1 MPITAITVISTARR
15 LDLPKREER
24 RSAIEVRRWLW
35 LMRTSRRRT
44 NHQPTK
50 TSVGPR

>member
-1 MPITAITVISTARR
+1 MPITAITVTSTASRF
-15 LDLPKREER
+15 DLPNRDDN
-24 RSAIEVRRWLW
+24 RSATEVSRWLW
-35 LMRTSRRRT
+35 LIRTSLRST

>member
-1 MPITAITVISTARR
+1 MPITAITVTSTASR
-15 LDLPKREER
+15 LDLPKRDES
-24 RSAIEVRRWLW
+24 RSATEVMRWLW
-35 LMRTSRRRT
+35 LMRTSRRST